1 MGLHQT
7 KKFLHREGNFLTKW
21 KSCLPNGKKIVN
33 DSFYKGLILKILKK
47 KPSQLRTKKKTTIRT
62 IAIES

>member
-47 KPSQLRTKKKTTIRT
+47 KTLTTQNYKKQQ
-62 IAIES
+62 